1 MPLPMQGKKLIPGHH
16 NVGGCCIRPCAP
28 DRRHR
33 DRALDAQNQLANATT
48 GELATHRLTVR
59 GALMRRNVEERGL
72 DLLGVGVTKLN
83 ACKCFQ
89 MLVEQPG
96 MIDGGLQNERLPA
109 RDRSAMA
116 AQDRACGKL
125 RAGDDVGPFDRASGA
140 RASSEW
146 RIASRGRIAAAL
158 FAPIPHSP
166 FAIRYS

>member
-16 NVGGCCIRPCAP
+16 NVDGCCIRPCAP

-33 DRALDAQNQLANATT
+33 DRALDAQNQLGNATT
-48 GELATHRLTVR
+48 GELGTRGLAVG
-59 GALMRRNVEERGL
+59 GALMRCNVDQRGF

-96 MIDGGLQNERLPA
+96 MVDGGLQNERLPA

-125 RAGDDVGPFDRASGA
+125 RAGDDVGTLSRGA
-140 RASSEW
+140 NSEW
-146 RIASRGRIAAAL
+146 RIASRGRITARL
-158 FAPIPHSP
+158 STP
-166 FAIRYS
+166 IRYSP